1 MAKKTSKPKQL
12 SPSDQAIYDAMPVS
26 TQNFVNGISNPAAK
40 SAYIQDWASSPA
52 GKAALSGTTTTTVP
66 ATAPT
71 TTSVGLEP
79 FNPNIAAGTP
89 DQTRF
94 QPALGTE
101 VGRFVDSNG

>member
-52 GKAALSGTTTTTVP
+52 GKAASTGTTPTTVP

-101 VGRFVDSNG
+101 VGRFVDSMG

>member
-52 GKAALSGTTTTTVP
+52 GKAASTGTTTYNGSCNCANHNFGWIRTV
-66 ATAPT
+66 
-71 TTSVGLEP
+71 
-79 FNPNIAAGTP
+79 
-89 DQTRF
+89 
-94 QPALGTE
+94 QP
-101 VGRFVDSNG
+101 